1 MKTFKEFLT
10 ETGAV
15 GVQNQ
20 ASVNVDGYD
29 TFDISNP
36 SVLKRVNAFVGSIA
50 VSYTHLTLP
59 TSDLV

>member
-36 SVLKRVNAFVGSIA
+36 SVLKRDNAILGSIA
-50 VSYTHLTLP
+50 
-59 TSDLV
+59 DR